1 MYNMNMKQLA
11 HNRRGR
17 YDYDIG
23 EVITAGLVLRGPEVK
38 SAKLGQVSLKGS
50 FITVK
55 EGEAWLHGAY
65 FTPYAPAAGLK
76 LDPERSR
83 KLLLH
88 KKQLEEL
95 KTARQDGV
103 QAVPLA
109 LVEHKGLVKLDLGL
123 GRGKKRYDKRETIK
137 KREQAVEAG
146 RTLRGRR

>member
-1 MYNMNMKQLA
+1 MKQLA
-11 HNRRGR
+11 NNRRGR

-23 EVITAGLVLRGPEVK
+23 ETLTAGMVLRGPEVK
-38 SAKLGQVSLKGS
+38 SAKLGQISLKGS
-50 FITVK
+50 FITIK

-95 KTARQDGV
+95 KIARIDGI

-109 LVEHKGLVKLDLGL
+109 LVEHKGLVKLELGL

-146 RTLRGRR
+146 RTLRQRR